1 MSIAVSA
8 VVKPSRLLF
17 LLVGGMSLILL
28 LVAGLIA
35 FGSIG
40 NLSIATRLV
49 LALMCVAAALYAFFR
64 AMPGGEIHAIQ
75 IAGTGQ
81 IRVVVLKKH
90 ASVALE
96 DLVATEPG
104 ELMHL
109 LPVST
114 LWSGL
119 LLLHLQNGQQKIIV
133 MPILPD
139 SVTQQSF
146 KALLVA
152 CRWIA
157 ARRADADDQ

>member
-1 MSIAVSA
+1 
-8 VVKPSRLLF
+8 
-17 LLVGGMSLILL
+17 
-28 LVAGLIA
+28 
-35 FGSIG
+35 
-40 NLSIATRLV
+40 
-49 LALMCVAAALYAFFR
+49 MCVAAALYAFFR